1 MIYITNSQNDSMVS
15 LDDFGK
21 KALYS
26 TNISES
32 KPETQLIKDL
42 D

>member
-1 MIYITNSQNDSMVS
+1 MVS